1 MQRKTAK
8 EAYRPTCAAPRLV
21 DDAALFFET
30 FRHVS
35 VRTTYDQIYSGKEK
49 KKKTEVR
56 SRDGHAEHL
65 YAKFKIYF
73 LKTAWTFGLL
83 CRKGAFYVVACNY
96 LVLV

>member
-65 YAKFKIYF
+65 YAKFQDLF
-73 LKTAWTFGLL
+73 LKNGVDIWTFV
-83 CRKGAFYVVACNY
+83 RKTCI
-96 LVLV
+96 LRSCL